1 MTTQMRCLILELSR
15 TISYI
20 GIILSKEIVPL
31 YLSQH
36 LDQYG
41 NLINVLD
48 QVAAEVESLR
58 SEFSSLLTKV
68 NELRGE
74 EGRISHRLK
83 YQLEEQ
89 NRAVQRFLKDV
100 DDKISESKKAS
111 DQALQSI
118 KTESLLAVEQARK
131 KE

>member
-1 MTTQMRCLILELSR
+1 
-15 TISYI
+15 
-20 GIILSKEIVPL
+20 
-31 YLSQH
+31 
-36 LDQYG
+36 
-41 NLINVLD
+41 
-48 QVAAEVESLR
+48 VAAEVESLR